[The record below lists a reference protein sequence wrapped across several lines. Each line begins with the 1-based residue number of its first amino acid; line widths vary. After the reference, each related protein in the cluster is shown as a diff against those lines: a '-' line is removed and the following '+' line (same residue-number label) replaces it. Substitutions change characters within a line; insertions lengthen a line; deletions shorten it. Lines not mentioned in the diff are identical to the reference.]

1 METFDR
7 AVSRLKR
14 LPGIGKKS
22 AQRLIFHLLKISDQE
37 VEKLSDVILEVN
49 QSLHTC
55 ETCFG
60 LSEAD
65 LCPICQDSERDASKL
80 AVVANPEDIFTL
92 EESGEFKGR
101 YHVLRG
107 LISPLDGIG
116 PEQLTIQSLINRI
129 RGDEPI
135 EEIIFAFNPTNEG
148 EVTINYLQKRLD
160 DLPVRLSHLGYGIP
174 VGSDI
179 GYTDQMTLS
188 RALDNRVQLSE
199 EPSTP

>member
-1 METFDR
+1 METFHE

-37 VEKLSDVILEVN
+37 VEKLAETLLEAN
-49 QSLHTC
+49 QALDTC
-55 ETCFG
+55 KNCFG
-60 LSEAD
+60 LSENP
-65 LCPICQDSERDASKL
+65 LCPICQDDERDASTI
-80 AVVANPEDIFTL
+80 AVVAHPEDIFTL
-92 EESGEFKGR
+92 EDSGEFDGR

-116 PEQLTIQSLINRI
+116 PEQLTIESLIKRI
-129 RGDEPI
+129 RNNEQID
-135 EEIIFAFNPTNEG
+135 EIIFAFNPTNEG
-148 EVTINYLQKRLD
+148 EVTINYLQKRFD

-188 RALDNRVQLSE
+188 RAFDNRVRLSE